1 MNLDNL
7 QYIFT
12 IFQKIFS
19 NIWVKIIGACSY
31 VITYQF
37 FDPQNKTA
45 LAALF
50 FLIFADLVTGII
62 ASYKTGMEISSAR
75 MLRTALKI
83 CIYYI
88 MISAGHLTELAGVY
102 FLPIEESLIAILATT
117 ELVSILENCANLGC
131 VLPKR
136 FLNQLKGFRDN

>member
-1 MNLDNL
+1 MTTDNL
-7 QYIFT
+7 QYIPMM
-12 IFQKIFS
+12 FQKIFS
-19 NIWVKIIGACSY
+19 NIWIKVISVCGY
-31 VITYQF
+31 VVTYQF

-45 LAALF
+45 LVALF

-75 MLRTALKI
+75 MLRTAMKI

-117 ELVSILENCANLGC
+117 ELVSILENCANLGY
-131 VLPKR
+131 VVPQRL
-136 FLNQLKGFRDN
+136 LNRLRDFRDK